1 MTLQQ
6 AIVSQFERP
15 RGLAGHLAGWVM
27 GLRPSNRKRNRWTVD
42 LLGIEPDDR
51 VLEIGCGP
59 GFALAQ
65 CAASARRGSVVG
77 VDHSVTRLVQAR
89 RRNRPSIGEG
99 RLRLVHG
106 ELADLAPDE
115 PRFNKVF
122 GVNVVQFLPDL
133 EAVNHT
139 VIKRLTPGGSFAL
152 TLQPRGGTG
161 CATDGAIWANRTVA
175 LFEASGFELVH
186 VEELGSNPVAA
197 WCVIG
202 YAPGKVT
209 APGSH

>member
-1 MTLQQ
+1 MILQQ
-6 AIVSQFERP
+6 AIVNQFERP
-15 RGLAGHLAGWVM
+15 HGIGGHLAGWVM

-42 LLGIEPDDR
+42 LLRIEPGDR

-65 CAASARRGSVVG
+65 CVASARRGSVVG
-77 VDHSVTRLVQAR
+77 VDHSLTMLVQAR
-89 RRNRPSIGEG
+89 RRNVPSIEEG

-115 PRFNKVF
+115 PLFNKVF

-133 EAVNHT
+133 EATCHAT
-139 VIKRLTPGGSFAL
+139 LKRLTPGGSFAL

-161 CATDGAIWANRTVA
+161 CATDGAIWANHTVA
-175 LFEASGFELVH
+175 LFETSGFESVH
-186 VEELGSNPVAA
+186 CEELDSDPVAA

-202 YAPGKVT
+202 YAPGK
-209 APGSH
+209 APEPGSH